1 MESVDGHSKEFP
13 PHIEQPICVEAIEGE
28 TYQNLIDGKGEYKLT
43 DTFSTTWTESNNS
56 IENPPSMIEI
66 PEIWGNTVQG
76 YANIVTAQMVVD
88 SINNSDIGCT
98 ATLKSDKK
106 L

>member
-1 MESVDGHSKEFP
+1 
-13 PHIEQPICVEAIEGE
+13 
-28 TYQNLIDGKGEYKLT
+28 
-43 DTFSTTWTESNNS
+43 
-56 IENPPSMIEI
+56 MIEI